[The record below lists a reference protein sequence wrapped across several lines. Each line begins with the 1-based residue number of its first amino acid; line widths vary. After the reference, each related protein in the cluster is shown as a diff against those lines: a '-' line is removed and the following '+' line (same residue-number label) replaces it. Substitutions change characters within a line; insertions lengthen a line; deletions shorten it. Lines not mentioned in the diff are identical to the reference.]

1 MILLK
6 KQKKYAWINVKVC
19 MLVLFVNGMVMQTYG
34 IFIPHMRDDF
44 GTDTASVSLAVT
56 VLNAV
61 MVLFGP
67 IAVKLVEKWKMKR
80 VLTVALFAF
89 AIFVTGISYN
99 EKLKMLYLLYALC
112 GCCMYFGIFY
122 LCPYIVNHWFGDNA
136 PQVIAIIIMF
146 LAIGGSIG
154 NLVLAKITEIS
165 TWRNAYRFVAVL
177 LVITA
182 VVTAIFLKDDQEEV
196 GLERPKQGLKKENK
210 ESQERKNTITIENV
224 YRQTEFYCVILYV
237 ACMQLCVSV
246 QSQIPNLALSFG
258 FTTAVGAIAAS
269 LNSCGGIPAKFLLS
283 ICNVKIGVL
292 KSVLLYNLVGICGI
306 ISLLVFQNP
315 FCLYIF
321 ALLFGFTI
329 GSTTVQ
335 LPVLSTRLFGCSA
348 DYDKI
353 HSRIVLISGILAMPG
368 SFIAGWSYDRTGSYQ
383 VALLAL
389 IVNLTIAAVAV
400 RIALRKKGGRNS

>member
-6 KQKKYAWINVKVC
+6 KEKKYAWINVAVC

-67 IAVKLVEKWKMKR
+67 IAVKFVEKWKMKR
-80 VLTVALFAF
+80 VLPAALFLF
-89 AIFVTGISYN
+89 ALFLTGISYN
-99 EKLKMLYLLYALC
+99 KKLTVLYLLYALC

-122 LCPYIVNHWFGDNA
+122 LCPYIVNHWFGDHA
-136 PQVIAIIIMF
+136 PQVIAVIVMF
-146 LAIGGSIG
+146 LAIGGSVG
-154 NLVLAKITEIS
+154 NLVLAKITTMS
-165 TWRNAYRFVAVL
+165 SWRNAYRFVAML

-182 VVTAIFLKDDQEEV
+182 VVTAIFLKDDPGEV
-196 GLERPKQGLKKENK
+196 GLESPKRAFKKGAAA
-210 ESQERKNTITIENV
+210 SQKHTVTMKNV
-224 YRQTEFYCVILYV
+224 YRQAEFYCVILYV

-283 ICNVKIGVL
+283 ICNVKMGVL
-292 KSVLLYNLVGICGI
+292 KSVLLYNLIGICGI
-306 ISLLVFQNP
+306 VALLIFQNP
-315 FCLYIF
+315 FCLYVF

-335 LPVLSTRLFGCSA
+335 LPVLSNRLFGSSA

-353 HSRIVLISGILAMPG
+353 HSRIVLVSGILAMPG
-368 SFIAGWSYDRTGSYQ
+368 SFIAGWSYDQTGSYQ
-383 VALLAL
+383 AVLFAL
-389 IVNLTIAAVAV
+389 IANLAAAAVAV
-400 RIALRKKGGRNS
+400 GVALRKKGGRNS

>member
-1 MILLK
+1 M
-6 KQKKYAWINVKVC
+6 
-19 MLVLFVNGMVMQTYG
+19 
-34 IFIPHMRDDF
+34 
-44 GTDTASVSLAVT
+44 
-56 VLNAV
+56 
-61 MVLFGP
+61 
-67 IAVKLVEKWKMKR
+67 
-80 VLTVALFAF
+80 
-89 AIFVTGISYN
+89 
-99 EKLKMLYLLYALC
+99 
-112 GCCMYFGIFY
+112 
-122 LCPYIVNHWFGDNA
+122 
-136 PQVIAIIIMF
+136 
-146 LAIGGSIG
+146 
-154 NLVLAKITEIS
+154 
-165 TWRNAYRFVAVL
+165 
-177 LVITA
+177 
-182 VVTAIFLKDDQEEV
+182 
-196 GLERPKQGLKKENK
+196 
-210 ESQERKNTITIENV
+210 
-224 YRQTEFYCVILYV
+224 
-237 ACMQLCVSV
+237 SV

-258 FTTAVGAIAAS
+258 FTTAAGAIAAS

>member
-1 MILLK
+1 
-6 KQKKYAWINVKVC
+6 
-19 MLVLFVNGMVMQTYG
+19 
-34 IFIPHMRDDF
+34 
-44 GTDTASVSLAVT
+44 
-56 VLNAV
+56 
-61 MVLFGP
+61 
-67 IAVKLVEKWKMKR
+67 
-80 VLTVALFAF
+80 
-89 AIFVTGISYN
+89 
-99 EKLKMLYLLYALC
+99 MLYLLYALC

-258 FTTAVGAIAAS
+258 FTTAAGAIAAS

-315 FCLYIF
+315 ICLYIF

-329 GSTTVQ
+329 GSSTVQ

>member
-1 MILLK
+1 
-6 KQKKYAWINVKVC
+6 
-19 MLVLFVNGMVMQTYG
+19 
-34 IFIPHMRDDF
+34 
-44 GTDTASVSLAVT
+44 
-56 VLNAV
+56 
-61 MVLFGP
+61 
-67 IAVKLVEKWKMKR
+67 
-80 VLTVALFAF
+80 
-89 AIFVTGISYN
+89 
-99 EKLKMLYLLYALC
+99 MLYLLYALC

-246 QSQIPNLALSFG
+246 QSLIPNLALSW
-258 FTTAVGAIAAS
+258 S
-269 LNSCGGIPAKFLLS
+269 NC
-283 ICNVKIGVL
+283 C
-292 KSVLLYNLVGICGI
+292 
-306 ISLLVFQNP
+306 
-315 FCLYIF
+315 IF
-321 ALLFGFTI
+321 EF
-329 GSTTVQ
+329 
-335 LPVLSTRLFGCSA
+335 
-348 DYDKI
+348 
-353 HSRIVLISGILAMPG
+353 
-368 SFIAGWSYDRTGSYQ
+368 
-383 VALLAL
+383 
-389 IVNLTIAAVAV
+389 
-400 RIALRKKGGRNS
+400 

>member
-1 MILLK
+1 
-6 KQKKYAWINVKVC
+6 
-19 MLVLFVNGMVMQTYG
+19 
-34 IFIPHMRDDF
+34 
-44 GTDTASVSLAVT
+44 
-56 VLNAV
+56 
-61 MVLFGP
+61 
-67 IAVKLVEKWKMKR
+67 
-80 VLTVALFAF
+80 
-89 AIFVTGISYN
+89 
-99 EKLKMLYLLYALC
+99 
-112 GCCMYFGIFY
+112 MYFGIFY

-258 FTTAVGAIAAS
+258 FTTAAGAIAAS